1 MSASSYPYWLFS
13 LIGAQETADGYSKLV
28 EDTKIFFYVFPS
40 SVPIYSEVTD
50 LADGF
55 TALNKTQKQN
65 TVAAL
70 KYIESITAL
79 SFVQSGE
86 VLASNTLLFAM
97 NTQEENS
104 YAYAYPP
111 EIHPLGSDI
120 YMSIHPT
127 NETLS
132 AGTQGALTL
141 IHEIGH
147 ALGLK
152 HPHEEAEG
160 LGKISILS
168 VEEDTVANTVMSYEK
183 STVENF
189 KLEFNHLDIAALHY
203 IYGPNSD
210 SRASDDTYEI
220 STTQANFIWDGAGLD
235 TIDASKV
242 SSGITLHLTP
252 GYHDFVGESASS
264 TITDAGQVTINF
276 GTAIEA
282 VVGSA
287 FNDTLFGN
295 AQDNVITGNGGSDFI
310 DGGDGIDIVV
320 YTDFLSAVTVKSNKD
335 NASIVNWEITLSNGD
350 RDTLVNVERLS
361 INDTRLA
368 LDLDGHAGSTAKLL
382 GAFLGSDGVAN
393 TDFVGIGLQ
402 YLDTGGTYEGLMG
415 LAASTVFGE
424 TPSSRSV
431 VATFYRNL
439 TGQQAPED
447 VMATYTSLLDSGDLS
462 LLSLSLQVA
471 DSAINLAN
479 IDFVGLSSAG
489 LEYS

>member
-1 MSASSYPYWLFS
+1 MPANNYPYWLSS
-13 LIGAQETADGYSKLV
+13 LIGSKESADNYLKLV
-28 EDTKIFFYVFPS
+28 QSDKTFFYVFPS
-40 SVPIYSEVTD
+40 TVPIYSEVTD

-55 TALNKTQKQN
+55 TMLNETQKQN
-65 TVAAL
+65 AVAAF

-79 SFVQSGE
+79 SFVQSDE
-86 VLASNTLLFAM
+86 VLASNTLLFAL
-97 NTQEENS
+97 NTQEEDS

-120 YMSIHPT
+120 YMAIHPT

-152 HPHEEAEG
+152 HPHEEAAG
-160 LGKISILS
+160 LGEISILP
-168 VEEDTVANTVMSYEK
+168 VEEDTVSNTVMSYEQ
-183 STVENF
+183 STVESL

-203 IYGPNSD
+203 IYGPNPD

-235 TIDASKV
+235 TIDASRV

-252 GYHDFVGESASS
+252 GYHDFVGDSASS
-264 TITDAGQVTINF
+264 TITGAGQVTINF
-276 GTAIEA
+276 GTVIEA
-282 VVGSA
+282 VIGSK
-287 FNDTLFGN
+287 FNDTLIGN
-295 AQDNVITGNGGSDFI
+295 AQDNVITGNGGSDSI
-310 DGGDGIDIVV
+310 DGGDGLDIVV
-320 YTDFLSAVTVKSNKD
+320 YSDSLSTMTVEGTKD

-350 RDTLVNVERLS
+350 KDSLVNVERLS
-361 INDTRLA
+361 VNDTRLA
-368 LDLDGHAGSTAKLL
+368 LDLDGHAGSIAKLL

-402 YLDTGGTYEGLMG
+402 YLDTGGTYEELMG

-424 TPSSRSV
+424 TPNSRSV

-439 TGQQAPED
+439 TGQQAPVD
-447 VMATYTSLLDSGDLS
+447 VMATYASLLDSGDLS

-471 DSAINLAN
+471 DNAINLAN
-479 IDFVGLSSAG
+479 IDFVGLSAAG